1 MTLLGHIMFFE
12 YLEKLRSTG
21 RTYFTSQEIIKDL
34 GLSDSAAR
42 SGLYRLKKAG
52 KLISPINGL
61 YVIVPPEHKAYG
73 SIPAE
78 ELIPIMMKHLDAKY
92 YVALLSAAAFY
103 GAAHQKPMVFQIV
116 TDRRIK
122 HSLTFGQ
129 VHIQLI
135 YKKSLA
141 DLPTKDFIV
150 SSGYLKVAT
159 PELLA
164 VDLLKFPKYA
174 GGINNIAT
182 VLSELVESIN
192 TSKLIQLAENMG
204 ERYQLQRL
212 GYIIEKIDV
221 MDDDIKNTIVSEL
234 AEYVGSHL
242 KSYTPL
248 SASIP
253 RIGCHRCKKWKIIEN
268 TDFESDL

>member
-1 MTLLGHIMFFE
+1 MFAR

-21 RTYFTSQEIIKDL
+21 RRYFTSQEIIKDL
-34 GLSDSAAR
+34 SLSEDAAR
-42 SGLYRLKKAG
+42 SGLYRLKRDE
-52 KLISPINGL
+52 KLISPISGL
-61 YVIVPPEHKAYG
+61 YVIVPPEHKSYG
-73 SIPAE
+73 SIPAD

-116 TDRRIK
+116 TNRRIK
-122 HSLTFGQ
+122 HSLKFGQ

-164 VDLLKFPKYA
+164 IDLLKFQNHA
-174 GGINNIAT
+174 GGMNNIAT
-182 VLSELVESIN
+182 VLSELVESIDA
-192 TSKLIQLAENMG
+192 SKLIQLAKNMS
-204 ERYQLQRL
+204 EQYQLQRL

-221 MDDDIKNTIVSEL
+221 MDDEKKILLLLRSQNT
-234 AEYVGSHL
+234 
-242 KSYTPL
+242 
-248 SASIP
+248 
-253 RIGCHRCKKWKIIEN
+253 
-268 TDFESDL
+268 

>member
-1 MTLLGHIMFFE
+1 MSLLGHAMFAR

-21 RTYFTSQEIIKDL
+21 RRYFTSQEIIKDL
-34 GLSDSAAR
+34 SLSEDAAR
-42 SGLYRLKKAG
+42 SGLYRLKRDE
-52 KLISPINGL
+52 KLISPISGL
-61 YVIVPPEHKAYG
+61 YVIVPPEHKSYG
-73 SIPAE
+73 SIPAD

-116 TDRRIK
+116 TNRRIK
-122 HSLTFGQ
+122 HSLKFGQ

-164 VDLLKFPKYA
+164 IDLLKFQNHA
-174 GGINNIAT
+174 GGMNNIAT
-182 VLSELVESIN
+182 VLSELVESIDA
-192 TSKLIQLAENMG
+192 SKLIQLAKNMS
-204 ERYQLQRL
+204 EQYQLQRL

-221 MDDDIKNTIVSEL
+221 MDDEKKILLLLRSQNT
-234 AEYVGSHL
+234 
-242 KSYTPL
+242 
-248 SASIP
+248 
-253 RIGCHRCKKWKIIEN
+253 
-268 TDFESDL
+268 